1 MDHWRTVVITMEI
14 IQSMSNS
21 HSHAEPLSPT
31 KYALAFFFTCNNNV
45 RITLHGN
52 SIGRKLAGSEAAKH
66 TMQYLFQAASLQ
78 VLVH

>member
-31 KYALAFFFTCNNNV
+31 KYALAFFYTCT
-45 RITLHGN
+45 ITRL
-52 SIGRKLAGSEAAKH
+52 R
-66 TMQYLFQAASLQ
+66 SLYIATA
-78 VLVH
+78 

>member
-31 KYALAFFFTCNNNV
+31 KYALAFFFTCT
-45 RITLHGN
+45 ITTL
-52 SIGRKLAGSEAAKH
+52 GSLYMATA
-66 TMQYLFQAASLQ
+66 
-78 VLVH
+78 